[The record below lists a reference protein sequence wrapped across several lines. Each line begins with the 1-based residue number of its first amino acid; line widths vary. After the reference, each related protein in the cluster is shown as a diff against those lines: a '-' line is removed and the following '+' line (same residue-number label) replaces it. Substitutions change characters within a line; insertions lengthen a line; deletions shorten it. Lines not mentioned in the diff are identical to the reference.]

1 MRMPP
6 KFAERSGGRWPRA
19 IPIAGETWS
28 TPPRWWRLA
37 TYSFTPRCG
46 RPAGPEASSNDAAS
60 CGVSQLSYNRK
71 VMTMRSS
78 QVGLFL
84 GALLGLALVIEGFGD
99 MLIVALIAFV
109 GWVVARVV
117 EGELDLGDVLSGGK
131 KNRTGR

>member
-1 MRMPP
+1 
-6 KFAERSGGRWPRA
+6 
-19 IPIAGETWS
+19 
-28 TPPRWWRLA
+28 
-37 TYSFTPRCG
+37 
-46 RPAGPEASSNDAAS
+46 
-60 CGVSQLSYNRK
+60 
-71 VMTMRSS
+71 MRSS

-117 EGELDLGDVLSGGK
+117 EGDLDLSDVLSAGK